1 MADGKVVIEID
12 ADSGGLEKS
21 LEEAKTSATSAV
33 AAIEKKTAATTK
45 DTGANNLNSK
55 SMESVAR
62 RATEAGAS
70 FKSLGDQST
79 ETGSHTDALQRK
91 YENLSTKVSAAGK
104 TVDLFDAKL
113 SLNDS
118 QLKGNGNQV
127 STLRERQALLEE
139 AVAASKSQVQ
149 LLGEQ
154 LSTATRLYGE
164 NSAEVTGLQ
173 IELTDAKTRE
183 QEFSNQLKETT
194 ETIREKTDAVQLM
207 SKRLKDAGETATA
220 TGEKIA
226 SVGVTLTKGVTAPV
240 IAAGTAAVK
249 LGSDYEENLNKVDAS
264 FKQNAGEVERWAKTA
279 TDNFGL
285 SESKALEVTSQF
297 GDMGTS
303 MGLTTEAAAVMST
316 SLAGLA
322 GDLSSFK
329 NIGVDQA
336 MTALNGVFTGE
347 TESLKT
353 LGVVMTETNLK
364 QFAEDCGLVYDG
376 MSQAEKVTLRYKYVL
391 AMTKNAQG
399 DYKATSDGTANS
411 LRTLQS
417 SVSNLG
423 AAFGQKLLPKITPI
437 IQYLTKLVNTFGSLD
452 DSTQEFIIK
461 AALVA
466 AAAGP
471 VTTAVGKTTS
481 VIGKLITITGRG
493 VSATGRFASV
503 LTGTGAA
510 ATEAAVGATSAATAT
525 GSLGSALTAALGT
538 GGAAALAV
546 AGLTAAAAGAAYLAV
561 KADEALDPVI
571 QLGNAI
577 DGVTAAQETM
587 ASSGNIIELAER
599 YQTLRSKMADASLT
613 ASEMADVQSEMA
625 DVRAQLSGAT
635 NGAVSAEGELNGAL
649 DETVALQ
656 KTLAELEAQRAKE
669 QIYQE
674 LKDGADD
681 YQKALSDLRKTQVEL
696 AEAEERMK
704 TTQEALA
711 NGSDAAYQK
720 LQSTLDGVRDSLDDG
735 LIDTSTVEGT
745 AQLNAELKGLEDQV
759 NALVTTGEQVHFD
772 TFAEAEAYIEN
783 MAYSTEDAG
792 DAAQGA
798 VDDYNDLKDQL
809 DDLTDATTEYED
821 MVLDLVRSGL
831 LPTRDATVLLG
842 ITEEELS
849 RKLTTSEQKS
859 QKASDATEDLAEEH
873 LAAAKAA
880 KEQQE
885 AEQEATQSL
894 AKVGIKAYEAVKA
907 GGELRTAYEELSKE
921 AEKYTED
928 ADAEIAADAERALY
942 KLNLAATNQELGASY
957 SSMGLEVNSSLASM
971 AEYLISTGV
980 SVDEFESGVSSM
992 RDSVVNNF
1000 QSIKNEN
1007 ALTADEIVKN
1017 LDSNLKAQQAWSQN
1031 LSDMWEQAYSD
1042 QDAQVMAF
1050 INYLAQKGPDYAAE
1064 VQSFANAGYSKLQEA
1079 ASIWSQT
1086 GEQSASDYAAG
1097 IWMQEYVAGLAGE
1110 GMAQAALDS
1119 ASGVDVSGAGQQLTE
1134 DFASGVSGQESE
1146 VTAAGQN
1153 VGEAL
1158 VTGLE
1163 SQGAS
1168 LKTSAAALAT
1178 AAINI
1183 WMAKAGTFRTAGA
1196 TAATSLA
1203 GGISS
1208 GSGTVSSAASSVA
1221 YAAQN
1226 AMRIGGWYNLGY
1238 NISAGVA
1245 DGVSA
1250 GSYLITRAAQNAA
1263 QNALN
1268 AAKATLGVHSPSRVF
1283 RDQVGQMIPAGMAE
1297 GITLGAPKATAAV
1310 EFTADQLLAATRVA
1324 LRPSGSMT
1332 GAQYVNNTISN
1343 SYFGGSSGG
1352 NIVLEAPVY
1361 LDGREIARASAKY
1374 TGRQMAYL
1382 EGL

>member
-1 MADGKVVIEID
+1 MDNTADGKVVIEID
-12 ADSGGLEKS
+12 ADVSEF
-21 LEEAKTSATSAV
+21 
-33 AAIEKKTAATTK
+33 EKK
-45 DTGANNLNSK
+45 
-55 SMESVAR
+55 
-62 RATEAGAS
+62 
-70 FKSLGDQST
+70 
-79 ETGSHTDALQRK
+79 
-91 YENLSTKVSAAGK
+91 
-104 TVDLFDAKL
+104 
-113 SLNDS
+113 
-118 QLKGNGNQV
+118 V
-127 STLRERQALLEE
+127 STLGATM
-139 AVAASKSQVQ
+139 V
-149 LLGEQ
+149 
-154 LSTATRLYGE
+154 STGDRI
-164 NSAEVTGLQ
+164 S
-173 IELTDAKTRE
+173 
-183 QEFSNQLKETT
+183 
-194 ETIREKTDAVQLM
+194 
-207 SKRLKDAGETATA
+207 
-220 TGEKIA
+220 
-226 SVGVTLTKGVTAPV
+226 SVGNSLTKGITVPV
-240 IAAGTAAVK
+240 AAAATAAVK

-303 MGLTTEAAAVMST
+303 MGLTTEAAAIMST

-437 IQYLTKLVNTFGSLD
+437 IQDLTKLVNKFGDLD
-452 DSTQEFIIK
+452 DSTQEAIIK

-466 AAAGP
+466 AAVGP

-481 VIGKLITITGRG
+481 GVGNLISVAGKG
-493 VSATGRFASV
+493 VSAAGRFATV

-510 ATEAAVGATSAATAT
+510 AAEAATGAATAT
-525 GSLGSALTAALGT
+525 TATSGLGAAITAALGT
-538 GGAAALAV
+538 GGAAVLAV
-546 AGLTAAAAGAAYLAV
+546 GVIGALGVGAAVLAA

-587 ASSGNIIELAER
+587 TSSGNIIELAER
-599 YQTLRSKMADASLT
+599 YQALRAKMADASLT

-625 DVRAQLSGAT
+625 DVRAQLSDAT
-635 NGAVSAEGELNGAL
+635 NGAVFAEGELNGAL
-649 DETVALQ
+649 DTTVALQ

-674 LKDGADD
+674 LTDGADD
-681 YQKALSDLRKTQVEL
+681 YQKALSDLRKTQLEL

-735 LIDTSTVEGT
+735 LIDTSTIEGT
-745 AQLNAELKGLEDQV
+745 AQLNAELKDLEDQV

-772 TFAEAEAYIEN
+772 TFAEAEAYIEG

-792 DAAQGA
+792 DAAQTA
-798 VDDYNDLKDQL
+798 VDDYNDLKEQVDE
-809 DDLTDATTEYED
+809 LTDTTTEYED

-831 LPTRDATVLLG
+831 LPAKDATVLLK

-849 RKLTTSEQKS
+849 RKLTTSEQKTK
-859 QKASDATEDLAEEH
+859 KASDATEDLAEEH
-873 LAAAKAA
+873 LSAAKAA
-880 KEQQE
+880 QEQEE
-885 AEQEATQSL
+885 AEKEATQSL
-894 AKVGIKAYEAVKA
+894 AKVGAKAYEVVKA
-907 GGELRTAYEELSKE
+907 GKNLRESYEELSKE
-921 AEKYTED
+921 AEKYIDD
-928 ADAEIAADAERALY
+928 ANAEIVTDTERALQR
-942 KLNLAATNQELGASY
+942 LNLAATNQELGASY
-957 SSMGLEVNSSLASM
+957 SSMGLEVNGSLASM
-971 AEYLISTGV
+971 AEYLISTGT

-1017 LDSNLKAQQAWSQN
+1017 LESNLKAQQAWSQN
-1031 LSDMWEQAYSD
+1031 LSDMWKQAYSD
-1042 QDAQVMAF
+1042 QDTQVMAF

-1079 ASIWSQT
+1079 ASLWSQT

-1097 IWMQEYVAGLAGE
+1097 IWMQQYVAGLAGE

-1119 ASGVDVSGAGQQLTE
+1119 ASGVDVSGAGQQLAE
-1134 DFASGVSGQESE
+1134 DFATGVSWQESG
-1146 VTAAGQN
+1146 VTAAGQD

-1158 VTGLE
+1158 ITGLK
-1163 SQGAS
+1163 SQEAS

-1183 WMAKAGTFRTAGA
+1183 WTAKAGTFRTAGA
-1196 TAATSLA
+1196 SAATSLA
-1203 GGISS
+1203 SGINS
-1208 GSGTVSSAASSVA
+1208 GSGTVSSAATSVA

-1226 AMRIGGWYNLGY
+1226 AMQIGGWYNLGY
-1238 NISAGVA
+1238 NIASGVA
-1245 DGVSA
+1245 QGVYG
-1250 GSYLITRAAQNAA
+1250 GSYLISQAARSAAQS
-1263 QNALN
+1263 ALSS
-1268 AAKATLGVHSPSRVF
+1268 AKSTLGVHSPSRVF
-1283 RDQVGQMIPAGMAE
+1283 RDEVGQMISAGMAE

-1310 EFTADQLLAATRVA
+1310 ELTADQLRMATRIA
-1324 LRPSGSMT
+1324 LRPSGDMT

-1343 SYFGGSSGG
+1343 SYYGGSSGG
-1352 NIVLEAPVY
+1352 DIVLEAPVY

>member
-12 ADSGGLEKS
+12 ADVSEFEK
-21 LEEAKTSATSAV
+21 
-33 AAIEKKTAATTK
+33 
-45 DTGANNLNSK
+45 
-55 SMESVAR
+55 
-62 RATEAGAS
+62 
-70 FKSLGDQST
+70 
-79 ETGSHTDALQRK
+79 
-91 YENLSTKVSAAGK
+91 KVSALGA
-104 TVDLFDAKL
+104 TM
-113 SLNDS
+113 
-118 QLKGNGNQV
+118 V
-127 STLRERQALLEE
+127 STGDRI
-139 AVAASKSQVQ
+139 S
-149 LLGEQ
+149 
-154 LSTATRLYGE
+154 
-164 NSAEVTGLQ
+164 
-173 IELTDAKTRE
+173 
-183 QEFSNQLKETT
+183 
-194 ETIREKTDAVQLM
+194 
-207 SKRLKDAGETATA
+207 
-220 TGEKIA
+220 
-226 SVGVTLTKGVTAPV
+226 SVGNSLTKGITVPV
-240 IAAGTAAVK
+240 AAAATAAVK

-364 QFAEDCGLVYDG
+364 QFADDCGLVYDG

-437 IQYLTKLVNTFGSLD
+437 VQNLTKLVDKFGDLD
-452 DSTQEFIIK
+452 DSAQEAIIK

-466 AAAGP
+466 AAVGP

-481 VIGKLITITGRG
+481 GIGNLISIAGKG
-493 VSATGRFASV
+493 ASAAGRFATV
-503 LTGTGAA
+503 LAGTGTAA
-510 ATEAAVGATSAATAT
+510 AEAAAGTATAT
-525 GSLGSALTAALGT
+525 TATSGLGAAITAALGT
-538 GGAAALAV
+538 GGAAAAAV
-546 AGLTAAAAGAAYLAV
+546 GVVGALGVGAAVLAV

-571 QLGNAI
+571 QLNNAI

-587 ASSGNIIELAER
+587 ASSSNIIELAER
-599 YQTLRSKMADASLT
+599 YQALRTKMADASLT

-625 DVRAQLSGAT
+625 DVRAQLSDAT

-649 DETVALQ
+649 DTTVALQ
-656 KTLAELEAQRAKE
+656 KTLAELETQRAKE

-674 LKDGADD
+674 LTDGADD
-681 YQKALSDLRKTQVEL
+681 YQKALSDLRKAQVEL

-720 LQSTLDGVRDSLDDG
+720 LQNTLDGVRDSLDGG
-735 LIDTSTVEGT
+735 LIDLDTVEGT
-745 AQLNAELKGLEDQV
+745 EQLDAALKDLEAQV
-759 NALVTTGEQVHFD
+759 NALGLSSETVTFE
-772 TFAEAEAYIEN
+772 TFAEAEAYIEG

-798 VDDYNDLKDQL
+798 VDDYNDLKGQVDE
-809 DDLTDATTEYED
+809 LTNTTTEYED

-859 QKASDATEDLAEEH
+859 QKASDATEDLAKEH
-873 LAAAKAA
+873 LGAAKAA

-907 GGELRTAYEELSKE
+907 GGDLRTAYEELSKE
-921 AEKYTED
+921 AEKYTKD
-928 ADAEIAADAERALY
+928 ADAEIAADTERALY
-942 KLNLAATNQELGASY
+942 KLNLAATTQELGNAYGDMSKTIGI
-957 SSMGLEVNSSLASM
+957 SA
-971 AEYLISTGV
+971 AEIAGYLVATDTS
-980 SVDEFESGVSSM
+980 FEE
-992 RDSVVNNF
+992 F
-1000 QSIKNEN
+1000 QSSATTATSNVINGFEQVTTSLEMSLSTMRSNLEYNIQAQASWNDNMEELWNRAVESEN
-1007 ALTADEIVKN
+1007 AG
-1017 LDSNLKAQQAWSQN
+1017 
-1031 LSDMWEQAYSD
+1031 
-1042 QDAQVMAF
+1042 VMALVQKL
-1050 INYLAQKGPDYAAE
+1050 YDMGVEGSTQVAQFVDMTDAELEEWGGLFTEAGQEGAENAALGAAMAAGSLYNSGAAMGAEFGEGYA
-1064 VQSFANAGYSKLQEA
+1064 STDMSGTSAGLVDGA
-1079 ASIWSQT
+1079 AS
-1086 GEQSASDYAAG
+1086 G
-1097 IWMQEYVAGLAGE
+1097 IT
-1110 GMAQAALDS
+1110 S
-1119 ASGVDVSGAGQQLTE
+1119 N
-1134 DFASGVSGQESE
+1134 ESK
-1146 VTAAGQN
+1146 VTAAGQD

-1183 WMAKAGTFRTAGA
+1183 WTAKAVTFRSAGA
-1196 TAATSLA
+1196 SAATSLA
-1203 GGISS
+1203 DGINS
-1208 GSGTVSSAASSVA
+1208 GSGTVSSAATSVA

-1250 GSYLITRAAQNAA
+1250 GSYLITLAAQNAA
-1263 QNALN
+1263 RNALN

-1297 GITLGAPKATAAV
+1297 GITLGAPKATAAM

-1343 SYFGGSSGG
+1343 SYFGGSRGG